1 MNEEFKITIPLIT
14 ETELERIDN
23 NLHEVVNDFIK
34 TTVKD
39 KELFI
44 SQHIIKRLEEENKQ
58 LKQENID
65 LKKTI
70 KVNEKSR
77 RKIQQSLMKEKD
89 KSKKILD
96 ELEKWLNEKWECP
109 GSKIYIGEIVKEIQ
123 DLKGEDNED

>member
-1 MNEEFKITIPLIT
+1 MDNKKNFLKDCINTVAGLEINNESQTIAK
-14 ETELERIDN
+14 
-23 NLHEVVNDFIK
+23 EVVLS
-34 TTVKD
+34 T
-39 KELFI
+39 
-44 SQHIIKRLEEENKQ
+44 LESLEK
-58 LKQENID
+58 ENID

-77 RKIQQSLMKEKD
+77 IKMQQSLMKEKD

-123 DLKGEDNED
+123 DLKGDEK